1 MRIPAGST
9 GVVLCAAAGAALSVV
24 LLLTSCGLAPAPP
37 AGAASESQS
46 QGSAASPSATT
57 PAGSP
62 PSEGPSSEG
71 PASGWE
77 TFTTANGELSF
88 DYPAGWTV
96 RDPGGALAGDF
107 VDVLNAAGRPMAGLR
122 TNIVTGAECLDKA
135 PYRVYDS
142 APMFALA
149 ESGGGDGGVPRYV
162 FESRGQDAGAVATQS
177 TIAAYG
183 ITMVPEEAGD
193 TACPMFHLFLWPPG
207 GAFFGGT
214 YNPENNVTPGDPALP
229 YLEKARLYTSTP
241 EYQDIRKMVTS
252 LRPAGAPVGNA
263 AGAPAGK

>member
-1 MRIPAGST
+1 VRIPAVSPGAA
-9 GVVLCAAAGAALSVV
+9 LCAAAGVALSAV
-24 LLLTSCGLAPAPP
+24 LLTSCGLAPAPP
-37 AGAASESQS
+37 AGAPSESQS
-46 QGSAASPSATT
+46 QGNTVSPSATT
-57 PAGSP
+57 PVGSP
-62 PSEGPSSEG
+62 PADGPAPEGPS
-71 PASGWE
+71 PGWT

-96 RDPGGALAGDF
+96 KDPGGALAGDF
-107 VDVLNAAGRPMAGLR
+107 VDVLNAEGKPMAGLR

-135 PYRVYDS
+135 PYQVYDS
-142 APMFALA
+142 APMLALA
-149 ESGGGDGGVPRYV
+149 EGGGGDGGVPRYV
-162 FESRGQDAGAVATQS
+162 FESRGEDAGAAATQS

-183 ITMVPEEAGD
+183 ITMLPEEAGD

-214 YNPENNVTPGDPALP
+214 YIPENNVTPGDPALP

-241 EYQDIRKMVTS
+241 EYQDIRTMITS
-252 LRPAGAPVGNA
+252 LRPAGAPVGNP

>member
-1 MRIPAGST
+1 MRIPAGSP
-9 GVVLCAAAGAALSVV
+9 GAVLCAAAGAALSAV

-37 AGAASESQS
+37 AGDASESHS
-46 QGSAASPSATT
+46 QGNTASPSAGTT

-62 PSEGPSSEG
+62 PSDGPPSEG
-71 PASGWE
+71 PTSGWT

-96 RDPGGALAGDF
+96 KDPGGALAGDF
-107 VDVLNAAGRPMAGLR
+107 VDVLNAAGKPVAGLR
-122 TNIVTGAECLDKA
+122 TNIVTGAECRDKA
-135 PYRVYDS
+135 PYQAYDS
-142 APMFALA
+142 APMIALA

-162 FESRGQDAGAVATQS
+162 FESRGEDTGAVATQS
-177 TIAAYG
+177 TVAAYG

-241 EYQDIRKMVTS
+241 EYQDIRKMITS
-252 LRPAGAPVGNA
+252 LRPAGNPV
-263 AGAPAGK
+263 GAPAGK